1 MIEVLLQAE
10 SALSLRLLD
19 RAESLYRQVSASD
32 PRNAIAVVGLARV
45 ALERGQE
52 VQALVLA
59 RRALTIDPE
68 NVSAQRLT
76 QRLEEIL
83 AFRGDPV
90 PLSEPE
96 TPPERPATPATP
108 ATPTP
113 PAPVGPPTRSW
124 RDRLLRRR
132 GGG

>member
-1 MIEVLLQAE
+1 VIEVLLQAE

-19 RAESLYRQVSASD
+19 RAESLYRQVSTSD

-59 RRALTIDPE
+59 RRALAIDPE

-83 AFRGDPV
+83 AYRGEPPPAPERDTPV
-90 PLSEPE
+90 
-96 TPPERPATPATP
+96 ERPATPAQ
-108 ATPTP
+108 PTP
-113 PAPVGPPTRSW
+113 PASPPAVGPPARSW
-124 RDRLLRRR
+124 RDRLLRR
-132 GGG
+132 GGGR